1 MSICPI
7 NFNWK
12 QIVDPYV
19 IQVEPSYGEIAPKSY
34 ALMEVLITGTTPGFI
49 SDNIPCFIEF
59 VDEPIFLRVEAE
71 IKQPECVIHEKNI
84 DFGLLPLGQS
94 AKTNL
99 TIENISTLPIKW
111 SLVCEKNAYEKI
123 FEFEESGI
131 LNPLEVRVLE
141 ITLKPIKSEIIET
154 IFEVQI
160 ENGKSVYFFLHTF
173 KEISV

>member
-34 ALMEVLITGTTPGFI
+34 ALMEVLITGTSSGFI
-49 SDNIPCFIEF
+49 NDKVPCFIEF
-59 VDEPIFLRVEAE
+59 VDEPIYLHVEAE
-71 IKQPECVIHEKNI
+71 IKQPECIVHERNI
-84 DFGLLPLGQS
+84 DFGLLPLGKS
-94 AKTNL
+94 ARSNL

-111 SLVCEKNAYEKI
+111 SLECEKNAPEKI

-131 LNPLEVRVLE
+131 LNPLEQRVIE
-141 ITLKPIKSEIIET
+141 ITLTPVKDEIIES
-154 IFEVQI
+154 IFEVKI
-160 ENGKSVYFFLHTF
+160 EDGKSMYFLITHT
-173 KEISV
+173 KAHA